1 MQIRIGSSPNRHTD
15 PSYFSAAG
23 LTTFVVIALAC
34 IAPVAIQ
41 KYVPMSPEIIGAI
54 GIPAIIIL
62 GFLGSVTVMIPVPV
76 LSLVFAGA
84 GILNPVF
91 LVIAAAVGITAG
103 MAVCYVLGKKGHS
116 RAVAAAERSQHQLPK
131 RFTNIYTWSTKN
143 VGVASFLL
151 AATPNPIFDYAG
163 FIAGAGRVDIHR
175 FLAGTFV
182 GKLAQTSVIVFL
194 GHTLGERVAEFL

>member
-1 MQIRIGSSPNRHTD
+1 MQIQSVIKIPTDSS
-15 PSYFSAAG
+15 YLSAEG
-23 LTTFVVIALAC
+23 LVTFAVIAIAC

-41 KYVPMSPEIIGAI
+41 KYVPLSPEIIGTI

-91 LVIAAAVGITAG
+91 LVIAAAIGITAG

-116 RAVAAAERSQHQLPK
+116 KEVAVAERSHQQM
-131 RFTNIYTWSTKN
+131 
-143 VGVASFLL
+143 A
-151 AATPNPIFDYAG
+151 D
-163 FIAGAGRVDIHR
+163 
-175 FLAGTFV
+175 
-182 GKLAQTSVIVFL
+182 
-194 GHTLGERVAEFL
+194 